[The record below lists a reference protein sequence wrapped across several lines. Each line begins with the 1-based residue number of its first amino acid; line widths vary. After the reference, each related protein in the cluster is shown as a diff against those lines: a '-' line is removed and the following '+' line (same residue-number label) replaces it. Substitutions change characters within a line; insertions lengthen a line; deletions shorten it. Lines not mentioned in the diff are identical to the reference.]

1 MVRRIRPDW
10 SKEDII
16 LQRFTVPDPINRSI
30 LYGGYTTSKS
40 EMVLIKVYDPDDV
53 HQKRLVRENSGDVC
67 KIEIF
72 YFCLRPKAGGPSN
85 YLSCCSGHVVN
96 LLLGCTSGLNLAADL
111 RPVLAL
117 FMFQFV
123 FCVSATDYNECECSF
138 NANVGEKRKCSS

>member
-85 YLSCCSGHVVN
+85 YLSCCSGQVVN
-96 LLLGCTSGLNLAADL
+96 LLLGCTSEEHFWFKPGRRPKASPGLVYVPVCLL
-111 RPVLAL
+111 R
-117 FMFQFV
+117 
-123 FCVSATDYNECECSF
+123 FCNRLV
-138 NANVGEKRKCSS
+138 